1 VAIHTQEERIETSVL
16 PVASSLRRRIT
27 LSALATAA
35 CLFGGMLVAL
45 SIAIAVSS
53 LPMHVPN
60 QTLNLISVTL
70 LIGMLF
76 AAGAA
81 WGTTIAKIHSSIN
94 LRRNTYAGALSFAPA
109 TVLAGLA
116 LSLLERVIV
125 EGGQGPDLPIH
136 AVFTI
141 LFVPAVFFIAGT
153 GGLAIGLAEKNP
165 RLGLQLA
172 TRGGLSAALAF
183 LMIDLVMDALGYR
196 VGAPGAAERATMLTV
211 MMAGNLAAALA
222 GGGTLGY
229 QLSRYFQRIRV
240 NLGQ

>member
-1 VAIHTQEERIETSVL
+1 MAVHTQEERIETSAL
-16 PVASSLRRRIT
+16 PVVSSLRRRTI

-45 SIAIAVSS
+45 SIAIAVSN
-53 LPMHVPN
+53 LPMHAPN
-60 QTLNLISVTL
+60 QTLNLISVIL

-81 WGTTIAKIHSSIN
+81 WGSAMAKIHSSIN
-94 LRRNTYAGALSFAPA
+94 MRRMTYAGALSFAPA
-109 TVLAGLA
+109 IVLAGLA
-116 LSLLERVIV
+116 LSVLERVIV
-125 EGGQGPDLPIH
+125 EGGEGPDLPVH
-136 AVFTI
+136 QVFTL
-141 LFVPAVFFIAGT
+141 LFVPAAFSVAAT
-153 GGLAIGLAEKNP
+153 GGLALGLAERNL
-165 RLGLQLA
+165 RLGIQLA
-172 TRGGLSAALAF
+172 AGGGLSAALAF
-183 LMIDLVMDALGYR
+183 LLIDLLMDSFGYR

-229 QLSRYFQRIRV
+229 QLSRYYQRNRV